1 MDFQEAAEKLRE
13 FARKRDWEKF
23 HSPKNLASALVVEAA
38 ELLEIFQWMKEEES
52 RTPDERV
59 LGEIRE
65 EIADIQIYLVR
76 LCDVLG
82 IDLSD
87 AVKRKIEKNSEK
99 YPVEKSRGNSKKYDE
114 I

>member
-1 MDFQEAAEKLRE
+1 MAEKLRE
-13 FARKRDWEKF
+13 FAQKRDWEKF

-59 LGEIRE
+59 LAKIRE

-76 LCDVLG
+76 LSDILG

-87 AVKRKIEKNSEK
+87 AVKEKIEKNSEK